1 MTLKE
6 GQSIT
11 RPPLL
16 EGSNYAT
23 WKPVMRSFLK
33 SLDERAWKVVLRGWT
48 EPTMNNLTGEPVPK
62 PEALCTEDEDKASMG
77 NSKAMNAIF
86 STVNEN
92 VMKLIIN
99 CEVTK
104 EAWDILQTA
113 FEGTDKVRNSRMQAV
128 TTKFEEMKMK
138 EDENISEYNTRVL
151 ELSNEASALG
161 KPIDEERLAS
171 KILRSLPPRFAMKV
185 TAIEEMHDITK
196 LKLDELMGS
205 LRTYEINRD
214 FQTSEQKG
222 IALKADMTEDKLDA
236 GCTTE
241 QLAMMAQNFGRMVR
255 KINRR
260 GPEQGQSSSTG
271 YRNWKSSR
279 PRSSD
284 SRQDSPDKGKEEIQ
298 CHECKG
304 FGHIASQCANTLMKR
319 KAMVASFSDSESDEE
334 KEEGETTNFVAFTAT
349 LGECSS
355 TGETVPSQQE
365 LPAEYPSDSDDEEL
379 TQESLAQTYKDL
391 YGKWLQLVKI
401 NKKLNDTIASI
412 SIEKEKVWQE
422 VEILLTQKEELEC
435 TVDSLNTQLTE
446 IKQEKVD
453 LLAQRTEL
461 LGTVSSLKVE
471 MDYDT
476 HPGGMTGLRKTITDL
491 KQKEVF
497 QLRRVEQLELQ
508 LESEKMDHSDMTE
521 ELNHLKQS
529 VRMLNS
535 GTKNLN
541 AILRSQGMESG
552 HRGLGFTGE
561 GSSKGTM
568 STKARPV
575 SEQKPEHKV
584 RQHPRQKVDLSQ
596 DQSKGNSRSDHK
608 EIQRTLRGG
617 KTRGTPVQR
626 RDFPPVRPRG
636 EWRTCWYCNQMGH
649 IKLKCRLFLSERRAF
664 QQRTTSQQKQVWV
677 QKADRTIC
685 MVACYTSN
693 YSSHDNWLFD
703 SGCSAHMTGNS
714 QYLTHIRPVEHMWFV
729 TFGDGEK
736 GQVIGCGTLM
746 VPDLP
751 ALKNTLLVKGLP
763 RNLISISQLC
773 DDGHYVSFSSYSCL
787 VLDQNGDT
795 LMKGKRDAN
804 NCYTIRVGLT
814 ESMNNVHSHHGQQP
828 VALPCA
834 YAQPSF
840 LRGGVEKTLHIR
852 SDCRCAQIKVTGC
865 PKKLLN
871 QSVVQLQK
879 KFVHCTQECAWPRTR
894 KYKCSR
900 KMVTLRQHTCVKPYG
915 RSQSETPRSPGGLC
929 GVNH

>member
-33 SLDERAWKVVLRGWT
+33 SLDEKAWKAVLKGWT
-48 EPTMNNLTGEPVPK
+48 EPIMNNLTGEPIAK
-62 PEALCTEDEDKASMG
+62 PEALWTEEEDKASMG

-86 STVNEN
+86 SAVDET

-99 CEVTK
+99 CEVAK
-104 EAWDILQTA
+104 EAWDILQTS

-128 TTKFEEMKMK
+128 TTRFEEMKMK
-138 EDENISEYNTRVL
+138 ESETITEYNTRVL

-171 KILRSLPPRFAMKV
+171 KVLRSLPPRFAMKV
-185 TAIEEMHDITK
+185 TAIEEMHNITT
-196 LKLDELMGS
+196 LKLDKLMGS
-205 LRTYEINRD
+205 LRTYEINHD
-214 FQTSEQKG
+214 FQTGEEKG
-222 IALKADMTEDKLDA
+222 IVLKVDITEDKLDS

-255 KINRR
+255 KINRH
-260 GPEQGQSSSTG
+260 GPEQGKTCLT
-271 YRNWKSSR
+271 KE
-279 PRSSD
+279 
-284 SRQDSPDKGKEEIQ
+284 KEEIQ

-304 FGHIASQCANTLMKR
+304 FGHIASQCANTLMKK

-334 KEEGETTNFVAFTAT
+334 KGETTNFVAFVTT
-349 LGECSS
+349 LDECSS
-355 TGETVPSQQE
+355 TSETVPPQLE
-365 LPAEYPSDSDDEEL
+365 LLGEDPSDSDNEEL
-379 TQESLAQTYKDL
+379 TQDSLAQTYKDL
-391 YGKWLQLVKI
+391 YEKWLLLIKM
-401 NKKLNDTIASI
+401 NKKLNDTVTSVTM
-412 SIEKEKVWQE
+412 EKDKVWQE
-422 VEILLTQKEELEC
+422 VEILLTLKAELEG
-435 TVDSLNTQLTE
+435 TINSLTSQLAEVKQERLDLLVQKTE
-446 IKQEKVD
+446 I
-453 LLAQRTEL
+453 

-471 MDYDT
+471 IEKDRDT
-476 HPGGMTGLRKTITDL
+476 HPVGMAGLRKTIIDL
-491 KQKEVF
+491 QRKEMF

-508 LESEKMDHSDMTE
+508 LESEKMEHSDTRE

-541 AILRSQGMESG
+541 DILRSQRMESG

-561 GSSKGTM
+561 GSSKGT
-568 STKARPV
+568 TLVKTRPV
-575 SEQKPEHKV
+575 SEQKTEQKTEQKV
-584 RQHPRQKVDLSQ
+584 RQHPRQKIDLQ
-596 DQSKGNSRSDHK
+596 QEQPNIG
-608 EIQRTLRGG
+608 
-617 KTRGTPVQR
+617 PR
-626 RDFPPVRPRG
+626 RDGTMHFGSHSAQRK

-649 IKLKCRLFLSERRAF
+649 IKLKCHLFLAERRAF

-677 QKADRTIC
+677 QKVDQTVC

-693 YSSHDNWLFD
+693 YSSHDSWLFD
-703 SGCSAHMTGNS
+703 SGCSAYMTGNS

-736 GQVIGCGTLM
+736 SQVIGCGTLM

-751 ALKNTLLVKGLP
+751 ALKNTLLVKGLT

-804 NCYTIRVGLT
+804 NCYTIRMGLT
-814 ESMNNVHSHHGQQP
+814 ESMNNENHGQ
-828 VALPCA
+828 
-834 YAQPSF
+834 QPSF
-840 LRGGVEKTLHIR
+840 LRGEWIR
-852 SDCRCAQIKVTGC
+852 R
-865 PKKLLN
+865 P
-871 QSVVQLQK
+871 
-879 KFVHCTQECAWPRTR
+879 CTQDLIVDAH
-894 KYKCSR
+894 KSR
-900 KMVTLRQHTCVKPYG
+900 LPSIPGSCRIRRWYSCN
-915 RSQSETPRSPGGLC
+915 RSPYTAQRNVPGA
-929 GVNH
+929 VQENMNAHERW

>member
-33 SLDERAWKVVLRGWT
+33 SLDEKAWRAVIRGWT
-48 EPTMNNLTGEPVPK
+48 EPMMNNLTGEPVLK
-62 PEALCTEDEDKASMG
+62 PEALWTEDEDKASMG

-86 STVNEN
+86 SAVNEN

-99 CEVTK
+99 CEVAK

-113 FEGTDKVRNSRMQAV
+113 FEGTDKVCNSRMQAV

-284 SRQDSPDKGKEEIQ
+284 SRQDSSDKEKEEIQ
-298 CHECKG
+298 CHACKG

-319 KAMVASFSDSESDEE
+319 KAMVASFSDSDSEEE
-334 KEEGETTNFVAFTAT
+334 KEGGETTNFVAFAAT

-355 TGETVPSQQE
+355 TGETVASQSE
-365 LPAEYPSDSDDEEL
+365 LPVEYSSDSDDEEL

-391 YGKWLQLVKI
+391 YGKWLQLVNI
-401 NKKLNDTIASI
+401 NKKLNDTVASVT
-412 SIEKEKVWQE
+412 IEKDQIWQE
-422 VEILLTQKEELEC
+422 AEILITLKVELEV
-435 TVDSLNTQLTE
+435 TVASLTTQLAE
-446 IKQEKVD
+446 MKQERAN
-453 LLAQRTEL
+453 LLASNVEL
-461 LGTVSSLKVE
+461 MGTVSTLKLDME
-471 MDYDT
+471 KDRET
-476 HPGGMTGLRKTITDL
+476 HPVGMAGLRKIITDL
-491 KQKEVF
+491 RRKEVF
-497 QLRRVEQLELQ
+497 QLRVAEQLELH
-508 LESEKMDHSDMTE
+508 LESEKMDHSDTKK
-521 ELNHLKQS
+521 ELNELKRS

-535 GTKNLN
+535 GTSNLN
-541 AILRSQGMESG
+541 DILRSQRMESG
-552 HRGLGFTGE
+552 HRGLGFTE
-561 GSSKGTM
+561 GSSSKGT
-568 STKARPV
+568 TFVETEQV
-575 SEQKPEHKV
+575 SEQLPEQMV
-584 RQHPRQKVDLSQ
+584 RKHPRQKVDLSQ
-596 DQSKGNSRSDHK
+596 DKSRTTYLSSNQKKD
-608 EIQRTLRGG
+608 LL
-617 KTRGTPVQR
+617 
-626 RDFPPVRPRG
+626 
-636 EWRTCWYCNQMGH
+636 TCWYCYQMGH
-649 IKLKCRLFLSERRAF
+649 IRRQCRLFLAERRGH
-664 QQRTTSQQKQVWV
+664 QQQQIQPRQKQVWIPKERQTV
-677 QKADRTIC
+677 C
-685 MVACYTSN
+685 MVACC
-693 YSSHDNWLFD
+693 SSGDTVQGSWFFD

-714 QYLTHIRPVEHMWFV
+714 EYLSHIRPVEQMRFV
-729 TFGDGEK
+729 TFADGRK
-736 GQVIGCGTLM
+736 SQVIGCGTLK
-746 VPDLP
+746 VPDL
-751 ALKNTLLVKGLP
+751 LTLEDTLLVEGLTM
-763 RNLISISQLC
+763 NLISISQLC
-773 DDGHYVSFSSYSCL
+773 DHGHYVSFSRDSCL
-787 VLDQNGDT
+787 ILNENGESV
-795 LMKGKRDAN
+795 MKGRRRAN
-804 NCYTIRVGLT
+804 DCYTIRMGNEKQRSTLNCVQAKHR
-814 ESMNNVHSHHGQQP
+814 V
-828 VALPCA
+828 
-834 YAQPSF
+834 
-840 LRGGVEKTLHIR
+840 LRGGVKKTLHNRRI
-852 SDCRCAQIKVTGC
+852 AQINFGNCTRRLLDQRVTQLQAEFEQ
-865 PKKLLN
+865 KIT
-871 QSVVQLQK
+871 QLQK
-879 KFVHCTQECAWPRTR
+879 EFELLTQINASSPPRF
-894 KYKCSR
+894 
-900 KMVTLRQHTCVKPYG
+900 G
-915 RSQSETPRSPGGLC
+915 TPRSSLGLR
-929 GVNH
+929 GFMN

>member
-33 SLDERAWKVVLRGWT
+33 SLDERAWKAVLRGWT

-62 PEALCTEDEDKASMG
+62 PEALWTEDEDKASMG

-86 STVNEN
+86 SAVNEN

-99 CEVTK
+99 CEVAK

-138 EDENISEYNTRVL
+138 EDENISEYKSRVL

-171 KILRSLPPRFAMKV
+171 KILRSLPPRFTMKV

-271 YRNWKSSR
+271 YKNWKSSR

-284 SRQDSPDKGKEEIQ
+284 SRQDSSDKGKEEIQ

-334 KEEGETTNFVAFTAT
+334 KEEGETTNFVAFTTT

-355 TGETVPSQQE
+355 TGETVPSQPE
-365 LPAEYPSDSDDEEL
+365 LLAEYPSDKDDEEL

-401 NKKLNDTIASI
+401 NKKLNDTIASV

-422 VEILLTQKEELEC
+422 VEILLTQKAELEC
-435 TVDSLNTQLTE
+435 TVDSLNTQLAE
-446 IKQEKVD
+446 MKQEKVD

-471 MDYDT
+471 MDHDT
-476 HPGGMTGLRKTITDL
+476 HPEGMTGLRKTITDL
-491 KQKEVF
+491 KRKEVF

-508 LESEKMDHSDMTE
+508 LESEKMDHSDTTE

-541 AILRSQGMESG
+541 DILRSQRMESG

-575 SEQKPEHKV
+575 SEQKLEQKV
-584 RQHPRQKVDLSQ
+584 RQHPR
-596 DQSKGNSRSDHK
+596 
-608 EIQRTLRGG
+608 
-617 KTRGTPVQR
+617 
-626 RDFPPVRPRG
+626 
-636 EWRTCWYCNQMGH
+636 
-649 IKLKCRLFLSERRAF
+649 
-664 QQRTTSQQKQVWV
+664 
-677 QKADRTIC
+677 
-685 MVACYTSN
+685 
-693 YSSHDNWLFD
+693 
-703 SGCSAHMTGNS
+703 
-714 QYLTHIRPVEHMWFV
+714 
-729 TFGDGEK
+729 
-736 GQVIGCGTLM
+736 
-746 VPDLP
+746 
-751 ALKNTLLVKGLP
+751 
-763 RNLISISQLC
+763 
-773 DDGHYVSFSSYSCL
+773 
-787 VLDQNGDT
+787 
-795 LMKGKRDAN
+795 
-804 NCYTIRVGLT
+804 
-814 ESMNNVHSHHGQQP
+814 
-828 VALPCA
+828 
-834 YAQPSF
+834 
-840 LRGGVEKTLHIR
+840 
-852 SDCRCAQIKVTGC
+852 
-865 PKKLLN
+865 
-871 QSVVQLQK
+871 
-879 KFVHCTQECAWPRTR
+879 
-894 KYKCSR
+894 
-900 KMVTLRQHTCVKPYG
+900 
-915 RSQSETPRSPGGLC
+915 
-929 GVNH
+929 

>member
-33 SLDERAWKVVLRGWT
+33 SLDEKAWRAVMRGWT
-48 EPTMNNLTGEPVPK
+48 EPMMNNLTGEPVLK
-62 PEALCTEDEDKASMG
+62 PEALWTEDEDKASMG

-86 STVNEN
+86 SAVNEN

-99 CEVTK
+99 CEVAK

-284 SRQDSPDKGKEEIQ
+284 SRQDSSDKEKEEIQ
-298 CHECKG
+298 CHACKG

-319 KAMVASFSDSESDEE
+319 KAMVASFSDSDSEEE
-334 KEEGETTNFVAFTAT
+334 KEGGETTNFVAFAST

-355 TGETVPSQQE
+355 TGETVASQSE
-365 LPAEYPSDSDDEEL
+365 LPVEYSSDSDDEEL

-391 YGKWLQLVKI
+391 YGKWLQLVNI
-401 NKKLNDTIASI
+401 NKKLNDTVASVT
-412 SIEKEKVWQE
+412 IEKDQIWQE
-422 VEILLTQKEELEC
+422 AEILITLKVELEV
-435 TVDSLNTQLTE
+435 TVASLTTQLAE
-446 IKQEKVD
+446 MKQERAN
-453 LLAQRTEL
+453 LLARNVEL
-461 LGTVSSLKVE
+461 MGTVSTLKLDME
-471 MDYDT
+471 RDRET
-476 HPGGMTGLRKTITDL
+476 HPVGMAGLRKIITDL
-491 KQKEVF
+491 RRKEVF
-497 QLRRVEQLELQ
+497 QLRVAEQLELQ
-508 LESEKMDHSDMTE
+508 LESEKMDHSDTTK
-521 ELNHLKQS
+521 ELNELKRS

-535 GTKNLN
+535 GTNNLN
-541 AILRSQGMESG
+541 DILGSQRMESG
-552 HRGLGFTGE
+552 HRGLGFTKGS
-561 GSSKGTM
+561 SSKGTIFVE
-568 STKARPV
+568 TEHV
-575 SEQKPEHKV
+575 SEQLPEQKV
-584 RQHPRQKVDLSQ
+584 RKHPRQKVDLSQ
-596 DQSKGNSRSDHK
+596 DKSRTTYLTSNRQKDLLK
-608 EIQRTLRGG
+608 
-617 KTRGTPVQR
+617 
-626 RDFPPVRPRG
+626 
-636 EWRTCWYCNQMGH
+636 CWYCYQMGH
-649 IKLKCRLFLSERRAF
+649 IRRQCRLFLAERRGH
-664 QQRTTSQQKQVWV
+664 QQQQIQPRQKQVWTPKERQTV
-677 QKADRTIC
+677 C
-685 MVACYTSN
+685 MVACC
-693 YSSHDNWLFD
+693 SSGDSVQGSWFFD

-714 QYLTHIRPVEHMWFV
+714 EYLSHIRPVEQMRFV
-729 TFGDGEK
+729 TFADGRK
-736 GQVIGCGTLM
+736 SQVIGCGTLK

-751 ALKNTLLVKGLP
+751 ALEDTLLVEGLTM
-763 RNLISISQLC
+763 NLISISQLC
-773 DDGHYVSFSSYSCL
+773 DNGHYVSFSRDSCL
-787 VLDQNGDT
+787 VLNENGESV
-795 LMKGKRDAN
+795 MKGRRRAN
-804 NCYTIRVGLT
+804 DCYTIRMGHEKQRSTLNCVQAKHR
-814 ESMNNVHSHHGQQP
+814 V
-828 VALPCA
+828 
-834 YAQPSF
+834 
-840 LRGGVEKTLHIR
+840 LRGGAKKTLHIR
-852 SDCRCAQIKVTGC
+852 RIAKIKFGNCTRRLLDQRVTQLQQEFEQ
-865 PKKLLN
+865 KIT
-871 QSVVQLQK
+871 QLQK
-879 KFVHCTQECAWPRTR
+879 EFELLTQMNASSPEEKLNEIPRF
-894 KYKCSR
+894 
-900 KMVTLRQHTCVKPYG
+900 
-915 RSQSETPRSPGGLC
+915 ETPRSFLGLR
-929 GVNH
+929 GFMN